1 MPLGMPRGKFA
12 TMGFLRWGVRMIRM
26 AVVDD
31 DPNHR
36 RTLVGYIKDFFAD
49 REPYDC
55 AVFEDGA
62 DFLASL
68 PAELDIVFLDIVMGR
83 TNGVDVAH
91 SLRERDG
98 GVAIVFIT
106 EAVQYALEGY
116 GVQASDFLIKPLYY
130 TSFCAC
136 MQRVLATVKR
146 RKPLMI
152 KVDYDKTVHY
162 LDVSTIYAIETC
174 SKKVVIHA
182 QSGDYLCSNT
192 LKDLETRLAP
202 YGFARCH
209 HAYIVNTAFVETVRK
224 QEVLVRGQWIPLS
237 RQRREEFMQRMLS
250 DVGGAV

>member
-1 MPLGMPRGKFA
+1 MRM
-12 TMGFLRWGVRMIRM
+12 VRI

-31 DPNHR
+31 DPDHR

-62 DFLASL
+62 DFLASASL
-68 PAELDIVFLDIVMGR
+68 ELDIVFLDIVMDR
-83 TNGVDVAH
+83 TNGVDVAYA
-91 SLRERDG
+91 LRERDE

-136 MQRVLATVKR
+136 MQRVMAAVKR
-146 RKPLMI
+146 RKPTMI
-152 KVDYDKTVHY
+152 RVDYDKTVHY
-162 LDVSTIYAIETC
+162 LDVLTIYAIETRN
-174 SKKVVIHA
+174 KKVVIHA
-182 QSGDYLCSNT
+182 KSGDYLCSDT
-192 LKDLETRLAP
+192 LKDLEKRLAP
-202 YGFARCH
+202 HGFARCH

-224 QEVLVRGQWIPLS
+224 QEVLVCGQWIPLS
-237 RQRREEFMQRMLS
+237 RQRRDEFMQQMLS
-250 DVGGAV
+250 DIGGTV